1 MMGIFWPLV
10 SCCRCSDYMIF
21 LDWARA
27 PDCHSL
33 DIPARFRNIG
43 DYTASLAHKTNHSFH
58 PNSLFARFY
67 HPVFGLTCLG
77 LKTLKK
83 ISRGEEIFVNYRIDP
98 NHAPV
103 WFNDL

>member
-1 MMGIFWPLV
+1 MKFLV
-10 SCCRCSDYMIF
+10 QMSRCHRLDYMIY

-27 PDCHSL
+27 PDSHSL
-33 DIPARFRNIG
+33 DIPVRFRSIR
-43 DYTASLAHKTNHSFH
+43 DYTASLAHKTNHSFS
-58 PNSLFARFY
+58 PNCCFSRFY

-98 NHAPV
+98 SHAPE